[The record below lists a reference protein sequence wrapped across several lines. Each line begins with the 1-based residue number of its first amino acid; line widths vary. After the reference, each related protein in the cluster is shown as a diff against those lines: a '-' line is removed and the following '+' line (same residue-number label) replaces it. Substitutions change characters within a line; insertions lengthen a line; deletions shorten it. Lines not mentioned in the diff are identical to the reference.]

1 MHDLYFLIAPVDG
14 GTILLLIVLLILG
27 TRLVQ
32 ENLRLR
38 LLGKRIALAAF
49 FVFVLLSAHEWQPDT
64 ADEWVA
70 IILRSLVF
78 AGIVLGAVW
87 TISPV
92 LAFVGSVLIRPVIKT
107 STTQSTH
114 RGETAAEKNRRRLE
128 EAEQRKRDAEWHRN
142 APQRERDRLAAEAQA
157 RTEADQSASDRH
169 RREEARLSC
178 LLLRDQFSTEL
189 SNRFTRER
197 LDEYF
202 ATYMTDTHS
211 PEEVEARAA
220 QLRSMIEQALAAS
233 GAAPKKQFRT
243 LIEISE
249 YFQALREDAAKSN
262 YDSDIV
268 ESIIARYHA
277 QENKAVEEFFK
288 S

>member
-1 MHDLYFLIAPVDG
+1 MNRFEFLNAPVDG
-14 GTILLLIVLLILG
+14 GTILLLVVLLILG
-27 TRLVQ
+27 SRLAQ
-32 ENLRLR
+32 GELRLR
-38 LLGKRIALAAF
+38 LLGKRIALGSF
-49 FVFVLLSAHEWQPDT
+49 FLFVVLSAYEWQPGT

-70 IILRSLVF
+70 ILLRSLVF

-87 TISPV
+87 TVSPV
-92 LAFVGSVLIRPVIKT
+92 LAFVGGVLVRPVIKPGHE
-107 STTQSTH
+107 QKEH
-114 RGETAAEKNRRRLE
+114 RSQRAAEVRQRRLE
-128 EAEQRKRDAEWHRN
+128 ESEQKKRDAEWHRN
-142 APQRERDRLAAEAQA
+142 APQRERDRLAVEAQA
-157 RTEADQSASDRH
+157 RTEADRSASDKH

-189 SNRFTRER
+189 ANRFTRER

-243 LIEISE
+243 LIEIAE
-249 YFQALREDAAKSN
+249 YFQTLREDTAKSN

-268 ESIIARYHA
+268 ESIIARYHT
-277 QENKAVEEFFK
+277 QESKAVADFFK